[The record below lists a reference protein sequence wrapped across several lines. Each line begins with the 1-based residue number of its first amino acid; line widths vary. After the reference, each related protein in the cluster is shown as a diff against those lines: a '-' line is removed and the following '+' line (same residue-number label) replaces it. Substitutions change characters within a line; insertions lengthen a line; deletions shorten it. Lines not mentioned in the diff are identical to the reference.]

1 MEALIERVTDNPI
14 LLGIVL
20 VLVAIIIY
28 ALTKRL
34 VKVALFIMV
43 LLSVYIG
50 YLVMTGQELPQQLQ
64 KGQALLKEL
73 LNTVKQLLGK
83 Q

>member
-20 VLVAIIIY
+20 VLAAIIIY

>member
-34 VKVALFIMV
+34 MKVALFIMV

-50 YLVMTGQELPQQLQ
+50 YLVMTGQELPEELQ
-64 KGQALLKEL
+64 KGQALFKEV
-73 LNTVKQLLGK
+73 LNKVKQLLGR